1 MGIQERRERE
11 RQELRTKILDAA
23 RELFAERGYESVTM
37 RELAKKIEYSPTV
50 LYAHFADKDA
60 LLRELCQLDFRHF
73 AERFVEL
80 MQVDDPLER
89 LCRAGLVYFEFA
101 VAHPQQ
107 YRLMF
112 MTPHP
117 VVGPEE
123 GERESPSRNAYAF
136 LKASVAEV
144 IALGRARP
152 EIVDADLAA
161 QTIWAAVHGLA
172 SLEITLASD
181 DSWVDFRSGEE
192 RVRSMLEFIGDGF
205 AREPSSLDRTLS
217 SLLDRSDHGPKRTAR
232 ASEGAK
238 RERPRPAPAATV
250 RPRRVQRSN
259 PR

>member
-11 RQELRTKILDAA
+11 RQDLRTKILDAA

-50 LYAHFADKDA
+50 LYGHFADKDT
-60 LLRELCQLDFRHF
+60 LLRELCQLDFSNF

-80 MQVDDPLER
+80 LKVEDPLER
-89 LCRAGLVYFEFA
+89 LCRAGFVYFEFA

-117 VVGPEE
+117 IVPPEA
-123 GERESPSRNAYAF
+123 GERDSPSRNAYVF
-136 LKASVAEV
+136 LRASVAEA

-152 EIVDADLAA
+152 ELKDPDLVA
-161 QTIWAAVHGLA
+161 QTIWGAVHGLA

-181 DSWVDFRSGEE
+181 DSWVDFKDRSE
-192 RVRSMLEFIGDGF
+192 RARGMIEFICDGF
-205 AREPSSLDRTLS
+205 ARDSAAVRRKL
-217 SLLDRSDHGPKRTAR
+217 
-232 ASEGAK
+232 ASMLEGYE
-238 RERPRPAPAATV
+238 ERPRRLPRAPEPAARPRARATPTG
-250 RPRRVQRSN
+250 RPRRTRRSN
-259 PR
+259 PG